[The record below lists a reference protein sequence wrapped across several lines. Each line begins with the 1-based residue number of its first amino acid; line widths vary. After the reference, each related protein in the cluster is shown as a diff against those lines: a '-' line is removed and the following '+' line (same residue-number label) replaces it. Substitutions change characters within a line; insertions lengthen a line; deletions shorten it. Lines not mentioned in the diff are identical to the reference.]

1 MIRWSVIR
9 LIGCYSLQQST
20 ALCSVI
26 KWSTF
31 KMLSMQKLPPWVAYE
46 TIQHRT
52 SWAGPLTDWL
62 VVTMEGSALGN
73 THNLY
78 TSLIVNFKYWNSDF
92 LQESCIP
99 RIANRQNVSE
109 RSAVLWYMQLND
121 RITKQMNYYK
131 TLHHIFNDWSTKL
144 RV

>member
-1 MIRWSVIR
+1 MGGLWNNSAQDIFSWSLDR
-9 LIGCYSLQQST
+9 
-20 ALCSVI
+20 
-26 KWSTF
+26 
-31 KMLSMQKLPPWVAYE
+31 P
-46 TIQHRT
+46 
-52 SWAGPLTDWL
+52 
-62 VVTMEGSALGN
+62 VTMEGSALGN

-109 RSAVLWYMQLND
+109 RSAVLWYTQLND

-131 TLHHIFNDWSTKL
+131 SCITFLINDLKTKGIGFIYIYIFTGYLFLISLKL
-144 RV
+144 DFRNNLSRRLFRENCVFLSS